1 MSTAGLQVTA
11 PKKSCGDERCPFH
24 GNLKVRGKLLTGRAV
39 STAGKSFVVV
49 QMEFLHKLPKYGRGE
64 RRRSRLSA
72 HLPACIEVRE
82 GEVDGVGTEPSSL
95 NLVSQRRQ
103 HSASGIGDCHLAFL
117 RDEPCE
123 IGSSRQLID

>member
-1 MSTAGLQVTA
+1 MSTAGLQVAA
-11 PKKSCGDERCPFH
+11 PKKSCNDERCPFH

-49 QMEFLHKLPKYGRGE
+49 QMEFLHKVGKYSRGE

-82 GEVDGVGTEPSSL
+82 GDRVT
-95 NLVSQRRQ
+95 
-103 HSASGIGDCHLAFL
+103 IGECRPLSKTISFVVVAAG
-117 RDEPCE
+117 R
-123 IGSSRQLID
+123 GA